1 MSPSISAALLS
12 GLLALL
18 PALSVAQVCKPDSIP
33 ATTPTA
39 QFTAHGN
46 GTVTDTK
53 TALMWKQ
60 CPEGQSGAD
69 CSIGRA
75 LYYSWEQALAHV
87 ETLNASGGFAGYTDW
102 RLPNIKELASLVEEQ
117 CDDPAINSALFPNTA
132 SELFWSSSPVVYD
145 KGNTWMVYFGRG
157 SNVNWPYWVDAF
169 LVRLVRDQ
177 SCEPFC

>member
-1 MSPSISAALLS
+1 MSPSIPAALLS

-18 PALSVAQVCKPDSIP
+18 PALSVAQVCKPYSIP

-60 CPEGQSGAD
+60 CSEGQSGAD

-75 LYYSWEQALAHV
+75 LGYSWEQALAHV

-102 RLPNIKELASLVEEQ
+102 RLPNVKELISLTEEQ
-117 CDDPAINSALFPNTA
+117 CYDPAINSTLFPNTTSA
-132 SELFWSSSPVVYD
+132 LFRSSSPVLSADNIGWAVNFY
-145 KGNTWMVYFGRG
+145 GG
-157 SNVNWPYWVDAF
+157 NVNWDYKVVAF
-169 LVRLVRDQ
+169 HVRLVRDQ